1 VRVPFDFPLAAEPD
15 VGDKVTGQEIIVE
28 KAIVFYEERYKRV
41 ATYLIFV
48 PLLLMTII
56 EFLNAIG
63 RKLLI
68 PFPGTVESVESLLVI
83 SVYFGVSLVALEAG
97 HVNVTV
103 MTRQLPAAAQH
114 ALDAVAQLLAAL
126 VFGYLTAGAW
136 AEAVRSIGVFEFRM
150 GVYRFPLWPFKTLYA
165 FGMTLLTMQL
175 LINLVKHIYLAAG
188 RATFA
193 GLKREISDEPIV
205 MT

>member
-1 VRVPFDFPLAAEPD
+1 M
-15 VGDKVTGQEIIVE
+15 
-28 KAIVFYEERYKRV
+28 FYEERYKRV
-41 ATYLIFV
+41 ATYLIFL
-48 PLLLMTII
+48 PLLAMTAI

-83 SVYFGVSLVALEAG
+83 SVYFGVSVVALESG
-97 HVNVTV
+97 HVNVTI
-103 MTRQLPAAAQH
+103 MTQRMSARSQH
-114 ALDAVAQLLAAL
+114 ALDAVANLLAAL

-136 AEAVRSIGVFEFRM
+136 GEALRSISVLEFRI

-165 FGMTLLTMQL
+165 LGMTLLTVQL
-175 LINLVKHIYLAAG
+175 TINLVKHVYVAGG

-193 GLKREISDEPIV
+193 GLKREIEPETIV